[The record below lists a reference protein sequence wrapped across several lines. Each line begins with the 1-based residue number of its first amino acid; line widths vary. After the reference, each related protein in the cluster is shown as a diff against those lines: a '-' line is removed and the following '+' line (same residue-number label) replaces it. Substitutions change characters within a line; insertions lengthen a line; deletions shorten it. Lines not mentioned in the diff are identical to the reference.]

1 MVPEGVDVGAN
12 VLLLDD
18 DAKIIA
24 NYSKDNEKFL
34 KIMEFGISRY
44 VFLAKL

>member
-1 MVPEGVDVGAN
+1 MVPEGVDVGAH

-34 KIMEFGISRY
+34 KIMELGISRY